1 MPLKYLEKDQ
11 KRIEKK
17 MEELNEKLHDMEH
30 ENELKILEKKY
41 ESLKDKTDLND
52 QIWSDIYRDVLEL
65 EKKVKK

>member
-17 MEELNEKLHDMEH
+17 MEELNEKLQDMEH